1 LFFSID
7 CAVQRLRAEL
17 SFLGKCHVLS
27 CRRCSLQLGDQSEIF
42 SLSRE
47 GPQGAFVNPG
57 GHVHETL
64 TVYRAKNLRLT
75 GTPSTEYSWFPGY
88 AWTIAECG
96 RCYNHIGWKFTAT
109 NRQLIP
115 DKFYGFSRRSIEARI
130 QVPHQD
136 MEEAEQ
142 RSPENQIVM

>member
-1 LFFSID
+1 
-7 CAVQRLRAEL
+7 VQRLRAEL
-17 SFLGKCHVLS
+17 TYLRNCRVFT
-27 CRRCSLQLGDQSEIF
+27 CRRCNLQLADQSEIF

-64 TVYRAKNLRLT
+64 TVYRAKNLLLS

-96 RCYNHIGWKFTAT
+96 RCFSHIGWKFTAASQ
-109 NRQLIP
+109 QLVP
-115 DKFYGFSRRSIEARI
+115 PKFYGLSRRSIEARV
-130 QVPHQD
+130 QVPQPPDEEEGNQD
-136 MEEAEQ
+136 RQ
-142 RSPENQIVM
+142 LENRIVM